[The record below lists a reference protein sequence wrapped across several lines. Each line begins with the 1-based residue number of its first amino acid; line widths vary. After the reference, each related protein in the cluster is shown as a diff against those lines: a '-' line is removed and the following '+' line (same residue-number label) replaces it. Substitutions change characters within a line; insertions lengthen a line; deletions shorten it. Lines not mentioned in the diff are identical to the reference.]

1 MCDAWCVMFQTWF
14 FLRYWL
20 YESRGDQKKPIRV
33 ISDLFNDIP
42 KLIPGGSTQYL
53 ARLHSSYCFGVRGD
67 MWHLTP
73 DTWQVTH
80 DILHVLGDTQGVMN
94 IFSKFSGLY
103 LLRFGREGEGFIK
116 IYRKRVR
123 VKGLNKQLINVE
135 CVRRT
140 ALGSSGLLNI
150 VYGKNHILKGSK
162 CLLIVYAISSRL
174 FLGCV

>member
-1 MCDAWCVMFQTWF
+1 
-14 FLRYWL
+14 
-20 YESRGDQKKPIRV
+20 
-33 ISDLFNDIP
+33 
-42 KLIPGGSTQYL
+42 
-53 ARLHSSYCFGVRGD
+53 
-67 MWHLTP
+67 
-73 DTWQVTH
+73 
-80 DILHVLGDTQGVMN
+80 MN

-150 VYGKNHILKGSK
+150 VYGKNQILKGSK